1 MAGSRRNAKF
11 CKNLQMKKAAL
22 LLLALAYPLAVFFAL
37 GRGFSP
43 KALSILLILA
53 ALVQFNSQKVKMLRN
68 VFVGCAALLVAGLWY
83 FGDDVFLQLYPV
95 LVSLSVLAVFAF
107 SLRHPPS
114 VPEMFA
120 RLRHRDLP
128 PQAVAYCRKVALLW
142 CCFLAANAAVA
153 LCTVFLSREAWTL
166 YNGLV
171 SYLLM
176 GALMAG
182 EYGYR
187 LRRMKGFKA

>member
-1 MAGSRRNAKF
+1 
-11 CKNLQMKKAAL
+11 MKKAAL
-22 LLLALAYPLAVFFAL
+22 LLLALAYPFAVFFAL

-53 ALVQFNSQKVKMLRN
+53 ALLQFNAQKVKALRN
-68 VFVGCAALLVAGLWY
+68 AFVGCAALLVAGLWY
-83 FGDDVFLQLYPV
+83 FGSEVFLQLYPV

-107 SLRHPPS
+107 SIKCPPT

-142 CCFLAANAAVA
+142 CCFLAVNAAVA

-166 YNGLV
+166 YNGLI

-176 GALMAG
+176 GLLMAG
-182 EYGYR
+182 EYCYR
-187 LRRMKGFKA
+187 LRRMKSLQLAEADGGGQKA